1 VYYGTDLTFFVTPK
15 KQTDDEK
22 EEVIYGTYGNTIMD
36 SMVKLLYTEKS
47 IGMYL
52 SGIEGVP
59 AQPVYTEGMDLAVYE
74 EQVKEYNKYISTL
87 KKSLEFTYKMEE
99 QSTDAESK
107 NFIYVNIQILEE
119 GVYTKEFTRQLL
131 ASLQKQIPII
141 VEGSM
146 LNPDENRYSQTSCT
160 LVTPLYPMVELMNP
174 NYSLIETIKFAVLLA
189 FAAFVVVCV
198 IIIINDKM
206 DKRIRNT
213 EILES
218 RLNVPLLG
226 MIPSIDMSD
235 VTEIKETAEIT
246 EGGESK

>member
-1 VYYGTDLTFFVTPK
+1 
-15 KQTDDEK
+15 
-22 EEVIYGTYGNTIMD
+22 
-36 SMVKLLYTEKS
+36 
-47 IGMYL
+47 
-52 SGIEGVP
+52 
-59 AQPVYTEGMDLAVYE
+59 
-74 EQVKEYNKYISTL
+74 
-87 KKSLEFTYKMEE
+87 MEE

-131 ASLQKQIPII
+131 ASLQKQIPVI
-141 VEGSM
+141 VEEAM
-146 LNPDENRYSQTSCT
+146 FNPDDSQYSQTSCT

-174 NYSLIETIKFAVLLA
+174 NYALMETIKFAVLLA
-189 FAAFVVVCV
+189 VVTFVVVCA

-235 VTEIKETAEIT
+235 VTETAEIT